1 MEVLNRVDSLCEDI
15 TTELNALGEC
25 IYEKLSDISWK
36 FEEIECVTSKVTLFN
51 ENKLMLDEAYFPNE
65 NATANSS
72 SATTTTSAWDKVA
85 AGAAAYAHKTIGSKY
100 SQPVRHWLTNA
111 ASTAVQYGLLARYS
125 TGINVW
131 TPEGNWFSGKW
142 TSENTASAE
151 ELRCS
156 IDPSMS
162 TLCINVII
170 AGILNYCQSNC
181 YTPKNMSNYA
191 LQLLHNGSMEKF
203 GISNENDKLLIMEIT
218 SQWCSRIKIIQLI
231 ESVLKA
237 SWDLKAVSS
246 IGQCK
251 LQLTPQIKEYFDFLP
266 INWKDIH
273 PAVCIAHKL
282 VKSNCIYFADF
293 HRQLIDVKIQLNAI
307 QENPFKYH
315 CDCKYL
321 LKNNDNN
328 NHDNN
333 NKPKVENHKL
343 LFGRLITFLKYA
355 EPHSQLFQQYKCL
368 KCNGK
373 TCEKQ
378 YSDYNK
384 NWELIVQHIY
394 SNNEYSASSMMTI
407 TPIEEIIKKLQELKL
422 ISNNFKIDEASVSS
436 VREAYQI

>member
-1 MEVLNRVDSLCEDI
+1 M
-15 TTELNALGEC
+15 NALGEC

-72 SATTTTSAWDKVA
+72 SATTTT
-85 AGAAAYAHKTIGSKY
+85 
-100 SQPVRHWLTNA
+100 
-111 ASTAVQYGLLARYS
+111 YS

-151 ELRCS
+151 ELRCA

-246 IGQCK
+246 IGQ
-251 LQLTPQIKEYFDFLP
+251 
-266 INWKDIH
+266 
-273 PAVCIAHKL
+273 
-282 VKSNCIYFADF
+282 
-293 HRQLIDVKIQLNAI
+293 
-307 QENPFKYH
+307 
-315 CDCKYL
+315 
-321 LKNNDNN
+321 
-328 NHDNN
+328 
-333 NKPKVENHKL
+333 
-343 LFGRLITFLKYA
+343 
-355 EPHSQLFQQYKCL
+355 
-368 KCNGK
+368 
-373 TCEKQ
+373 
-378 YSDYNK
+378 
-384 NWELIVQHIY
+384 
-394 SNNEYSASSMMTI
+394 
-407 TPIEEIIKKLQELKL
+407 
-422 ISNNFKIDEASVSS
+422 
-436 VREAYQI
+436 